1 MTTTEIIYLS
11 KKGFKELKKQI
22 ARLTHDIDKI
32 RSELRELDKSDSHEE
47 RFARIQK
54 LASLQSTEAELY
66 EKQVILKNARLLPR
80 KRDRLI
86 VAIGSVV
93 DMIDNQGRLLRYTIV
108 DSFEANPSDGRISIN
123 SPLGK
128 SLLGKQIK
136 ETIEWGRAGKLQRLE
151 LVRIA

>member
-1 MTTTEIIYLS
+1 MNTATIVYLS

-22 ARLTHDIDKI
+22 ARLSHDIEKN

-54 LASLQSTEAELY
+54 LASLQASEAELY
-66 EKQVILKNARLLPR
+66 DKQQTLKTARLLPR
-80 KRDRLI
+80 KRDRLF

-93 DMIDNQGRLLRYTIV
+93 DMIDSKGRLLRYTIV
-108 DSFEANPSDGRISIN
+108 DSFEANPSDGRISDK
-123 SPLGK
+123 SPLGQ

-136 ETIEWGRAGKLQRLE
+136 DTVEWGRAGKTQRLE
-151 LVRIA
+151 LIRIA